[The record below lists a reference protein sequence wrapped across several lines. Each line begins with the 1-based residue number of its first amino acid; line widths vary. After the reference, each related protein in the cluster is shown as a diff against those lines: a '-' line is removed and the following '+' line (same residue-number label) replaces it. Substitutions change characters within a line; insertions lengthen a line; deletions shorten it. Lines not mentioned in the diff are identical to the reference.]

1 MEFQP
6 AAAYLDLWKQMS
18 LKCDCEHQAAL
29 ASCTVDETGNTTTF
43 FYFNFVPL
51 WCTTK
56 YTKILTYTGIILISC
71 LK

>member
-29 ASCTVDETGNTTTF
+29 AVHSG
-43 FYFNFVPL
+43 
-51 WCTTK
+51 
-56 YTKILTYTGIILISC
+56 
-71 LK
+71 